1 MKKLRTLLVLGVGF
15 LLGSKVGH
23 GPYDKFMGLMR
34 RLRQTRLV
42 SAPIEATAARVS
54 GAVREKGFQVAD
66 RVADATYRG
75 IAGGGPVVVEAR
87 VIEESEPYSSRGTT
101 K

>member
-1 MKKLRTLLVLGVGF
+1 MKKLRMLLVLGVGF
-15 LLGSKVGH
+15 LLGSKAGH
-23 GPYDKFMGLMR
+23 GPYEKFMGLVH
-34 RLRQTRLV
+34 RLRQTKLV
-42 SAPIEATAARVS
+42 SMPIESAATRVS

-87 VIEESEPYSSRGTT
+87 IVEESEPN
-101 K
+101 

>member
-1 MKKLRTLLVLGVGF
+1 MKKLRTLLVLGIGF

-23 GPYDKFMGLMR
+23 GPYDKFAALMR

-42 SAPIEATAARVS
+42 ATPIEGAAARVS

-66 RVADATYRG
+66 RVADATYRS

-87 VIEESEPYSSRGTT
+87 IVEAPEP
-101 K
+101 